1 MVVGLR
7 RSMELEQV
15 IRIKNRRIIELE
27 AQLDKI
33 NRKER
38 IQFVKVVQ
46 ISEEAIRL
54 YQEGL
59 AIETVAEELG
69 VSYRTARKAIN
80 LNGAIT
86 RDPSTR
92 VKGRTDPRGG
102 KKVTK
107 KR

>member
-1 MVVGLR
+1 M
-7 RSMELEQV
+7 
-15 IRIKNRRIIELE
+15 
-27 AQLDKI
+27 
-33 NRKER
+33 
-38 IQFVKVVQ
+38 KVTQ
-46 ISEEAIRL
+46 ISEEAIKL

-80 LNGAIT
+80 LNGLIT

-102 KKVTK
+102 KKVVK